1 MSVQYNGGLDGLR
14 AVIHVSGQR
23 DEVMGSLRR
32 VKTASGRAKEG
43 LYLVEGPELCRRA
56 LRYGAELKAVIC
68 TQGFAGSEEGL
79 ALRASLPSSCP
90 TYVAHQGLIAK
101 LLDAKP
107 TPSCVALAHRSP
119 RRWGDLVTPERVQRG
134 GLWVGVD
141 RGELADNLGMLL
153 RSAEASA
160 VDGVLLGNQTV
171 DPFGRKVVRGS
182 RGAVFSLPLALEE
195 EMVEGVRLAKQRGVQ
210 VITTS
215 ANTDHPY
222 TAVDFCKPSLLI
234 VGNEHHGVSEAV
246 LEQSDLCVTIPM
258 LGQINSLNIAVAAS
272 VVLFE
277 ANRQRAE
284 RAHVD

>member
-1 MSVQYNGGLDGLR
+1 MSFGENRGSSALR
-14 AVIHVSGQR
+14 ALIPVSGQR
-23 DEVMGSLRR
+23 DEVMTSLRR

-56 LRYGAELKAVIC
+56 VRYGADLKAVIC
-68 TQGFAGSEEGL
+68 TQGFGESEEGL
-79 ALRASLPSSCP
+79 ALRAQLPAGCLV
-90 TYVAHQGLIAK
+90 YVAHQGLIAK

-107 TPSCVALAHRSP
+107 TPSCVGLAERAP
-119 RRWGDLVTPERVQRG
+119 RAWSELLPPEGQAET

-160 VDGVLLGNQTV
+160 VRGVLLGNQTV

-182 RGAVFSLPLALEE
+182 RGAVFSLPIAIEG
-195 EMVEGVRLAKQRGVQ
+195 EMESAVGLAKARGVQ

-215 ANTDHPY
+215 ANTADRY
-222 TAVDFCKPSLLI
+222 TEVDFTLPSLLI
-234 VGNEHHGVSEAV
+234 VGNEHTGVSEGV
-246 LEQSDLCVTIPM
+246 LALSDRCVTIPM

-277 ANRQRAE
+277 ANRQRAGE
-284 RAHVD
+284 A